1 MTPYDKYLACQKI
14 YVSIDNIKV
23 ELKDL
28 SNDIIDKLIEKYR
41 KRSELS
47 YRLSGDI
54 LIDISWIKV
63 IQSIKKYNSKQ
74 KLQKIC

>member
-1 MTPYDKYLACQKI
+1 MTPYDKYLACQKL

-28 SNDIIDKLIEKYR
+28 SNDKLIEKYR

-47 YRLSGDI
+47 YKLSGDI
-54 LIDISWIKV
+54 LIDRSWIKV
-63 IQSIKKYNSKQ
+63 LQSIKKDNRKQ